1 MLTAL
6 LVVLNAQ
13 TTTSLRHCRSWRGIT
28 SANWATASNWTN
40 GVPTATVDAV
50 IGDANANSGIAQS
63 VGNYSV
69 SRTTGIT
76 YSSISATGNS
86 FASWRN
92 SGLYIEDDNRG
103 AFTPIKSGSTDYLA
117 GNGPSADGDAVAEL
131 LLEETQRVNTRVL
144 LWNFE
149 HSEQSEEQQM
159 TLVTQIES

>member
-1 MLTAL
+1 MLKIL
-6 LVVLNAQ
+6 LFLLFSIPVVLNAQ
-13 TTTSLRHCRSWRGIT
+13 TSWNGTTST
-28 SANWATASNWTN
+28 NWATASNWTN
-40 GVPTATVDAV
+40 GVPTSSVDAV
-50 IGDANANSGIAQS
+50 IGDANASSGIAQS

-92 SGLYIEDDNRG
+92 SRLYIEDDNRR
-103 AFTPIKSGSTDYLA
+103 A
-117 GNGPSADGDAVAEL
+117 
-131 LLEETQRVNTRVL
+131 NTRVL

-159 TLVTQIES
+159 TLVT

>member
-6 LVVLNAQ
+6 LIVLNAQ

-28 SANWATASNWTN
+28 ILLALSLIIINS
-40 GVPTATVDAV
+40 
-50 IGDANANSGIAQS
+50 SGIAQS

-76 YSSISATGNS
+76 YSSISASGNS

-92 SGLYIEDDNRG
+92 SGLYIEDDNRS

-131 LLEETQRVNTRVL
+131 FLEETQRANTRVL

-149 HSEQSEEQQM
+149 PLEQPSGQSEEQQM
-159 TLVTQIES
+159 TLVTQIDA